1 MNTPSIFSNERMPE
15 HQLTFDRQNSSIIAH
30 QIIVDD
36 EDEQETRKDRETL
49 DNLKQELSF
58 KREDLYSSL
67 PLKRLN
73 KSKTHIQKG

>member
-1 MNTPSIFSNERMPE
+1 M
-15 HQLTFDRQNSSIIAH
+15 
-30 QIIVDD
+30 DD
-36 EDEQETRKDRETL
+36 EDEDQETRKDRETL

-73 KSKTHIQKG
+73 KSKIHARKS